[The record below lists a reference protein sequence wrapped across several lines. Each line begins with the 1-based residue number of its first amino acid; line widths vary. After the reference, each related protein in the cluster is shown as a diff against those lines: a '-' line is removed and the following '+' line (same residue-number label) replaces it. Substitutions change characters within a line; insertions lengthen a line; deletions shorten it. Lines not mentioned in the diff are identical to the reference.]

1 MGYIDRSLVEGEKV
15 LYRARLHWVVLLWP
29 LLVAS
34 AIGALGVAFL
44 VVVVVPGLRPH
55 GFSGALGVAGL
66 LLFLA
71 ALALIGSALVARNAT
86 EIAVTSRRVLI
97 KTGIVNRR
105 TLELLLVRIES
116 IGVNEPPLGRMLGFG
131 TVVLRGTGG
140 TPEQFDRIRRSS
152 RSRCRIRDRRGD
164 GRDSAIAVFP
174 IGHSIVGRC
183 AMTVNVLQRGAGRR
197 RFPMLP

>member
-1 MGYIDRSLVEGEKV
+1 VGYIDRSLVEGERV
-15 LYRARLHWVVLLWP
+15 LYRARLHWVVLFWP
-29 LLVAS
+29 ILVAS

-44 VVVVVPGLRPH
+44 VVVVVPSLRPH
-55 GFSGALGVAGL
+55 GFSAALGVAGL
-66 LLFLA
+66 LLFLG
-71 ALALIGSALVARNAT
+71 ALALIGSAMVARNAT

-140 TPEQFDRIRRSS
+140 TPEQFDRIANPLEFRKQVQSQVE
-152 RSRCRIRDRRGD
+152 GVL
-164 GRDSAIAVFP
+164 AAVT
-174 IGHSIVGRC
+174 R
-183 AMTVNVLQRGAGRR
+183 
-197 RFPMLP
+197 